1 MGNAPDYV
9 TPEELEPY
17 HIHVSWPA
25 AETEAKKNWLV
36 ASDVNWTVKA
46 EMLPTFKYWNSVWKT
61 SAVMGGLEEYNPTA
75 ISE

>member
-1 MGNAPDYV
+1 MGSAPDYV

-25 AETEAKKNWLV
+25 AETEAKKNWLA

-46 EMLPTFKYWNSVWKT
+46 EMLPTYKY
-61 SAVMGGLEEYNPTA
+61 
-75 ISE
+75 